1 MALFFFLALGVSFRG
16 LGLVVGTHFVRF
28 CLSFWVGGLG
38 FGFGG
43 WLAFCMVFIAVWV
56 WDWSL
61 VKIQVSSRFGR
72 FCIVL

>member
-28 CLSFWVGGLG
+28 CLSFWVGCLG

-43 WLAFCMVFIAVWV
+43 WPAFCRVFVAVWV

-61 VKIQVSSRFGR
+61 VKIR
-72 FCIVL
+72 